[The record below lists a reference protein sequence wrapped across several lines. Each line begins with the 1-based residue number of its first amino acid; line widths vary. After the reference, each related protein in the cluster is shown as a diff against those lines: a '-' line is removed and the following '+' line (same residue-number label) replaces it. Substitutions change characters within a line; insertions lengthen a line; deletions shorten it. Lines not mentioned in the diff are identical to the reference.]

1 MKIDVRSWKFK
12 FSILMIIL
20 IIIIYGSNILILKDP
35 EHVIS
40 YIWTHLGFIPVDILL
55 VAFLLDEIISKKEH
69 EAVLEKLDMLMGTFF
84 SEIGNDLIGMLSTA
98 NKYKADTEKAIDF
111 KAELSGE
118 EREEFLNNLRDLL
131 ISKREL
137 LINFMNN
144 SNLLEKDEFTSLILA
159 IFHLDEEL
167 EHRTDLSNV
176 RDADFN
182 HLNGDMKRI
191 YSKLIHEWIYYLS
204 YLNKHYPYMI
214 SLAIRTNPFDEGKED
229 ASVKE

>member
-1 MKIDVRSWKFK
+1 MKLFWKSWTCLWEPSFQKSEYLK
-12 FSILMIIL
+12 SINSWTEED
-20 IIIIYGSNILILKDP
+20 YNKRLKNFD
-35 EHVIS
+35 
-40 YIWTHLGFIPVDILL
+40 
-55 VAFLLDEIISKKEH
+55 
-69 EAVLEKLDMLMGTFF
+69 
-84 SEIGNDLIGMLSTA
+84 
-98 NKYKADTEKAIDF
+98 EKAIDF

-118 EREEFLNNLRDLL
+118 EREEFLTNLRDLL

-137 LINFMNN
+137 LISFMNN

-167 EHRTDLSNV
+167 EHRSDLSNV

-214 SLAIRTNPFDEGKED
+214 SLAIRTNPFDEGEED

>member
-1 MKIDVRSWKFK
+1 
-12 FSILMIIL
+12 
-20 IIIIYGSNILILKDP
+20 
-35 EHVIS
+35 
-40 YIWTHLGFIPVDILL
+40 
-55 VAFLLDEIISKKEH
+55 
-69 EAVLEKLDMLMGTFF
+69 MGTFF
-84 SEIGNDLIGMLSTA
+84 SEIGNDLIALLSTA
-98 NKYKADTEKAIDF
+98 NKYKADTEYLKSINSWTEDDYNQRLKNFDEKAIDF

-182 HLNGDMKRI
+182 HLNGDMKRV
-191 YSKLIHEWIYYLS
+191 YTKLVYEWVYYLK
-204 YLNKHYPYMI
+204 YLKKYYPYMI
-214 SLAIRTNPFDEGKED
+214 SLAIRTNPFDSEAD
-229 ASVKE
+229 VHVKE